1 MARKVL
7 TRLYNFKMKKFKF
20 VTSLPVFSRTSKS
33 LPMMLLSTAFPPF
46 VSEGDRAVLNYE
58 YYHWPKSNDA
68 KVLDL
73 LNISVFQ
80 NFILFQEDL

>member
-20 VTSLPVFSRTSKS
+20 VTSLLVFSRTSKS
-33 LPMMLLSTAFPPF
+33 LLMMFLSIAFPPF
-46 VSEGDRAVLNYE
+46 VNEGDRAVFNYE

-80 NFILFQEDL
+80 NFILFQKDL